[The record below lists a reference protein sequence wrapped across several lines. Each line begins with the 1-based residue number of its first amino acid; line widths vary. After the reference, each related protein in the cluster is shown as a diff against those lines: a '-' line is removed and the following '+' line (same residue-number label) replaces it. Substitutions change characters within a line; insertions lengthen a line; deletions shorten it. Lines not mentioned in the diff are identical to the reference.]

1 MLDFFLH
8 KNDQCLS
15 FGSYKIFYSADG
27 LYFPELSYNVGIIRN
42 LKHITN
48 GTGKLARVLLWGM
61 SFFSAPLF
69 QERRMKIYIS
79 SDMEGTTGIVNWQ
92 ETELG
97 NKLYDHFS
105 EQMSKEVAAACRGA
119 LSGGANEVLV
129 KDAHSSARN
138 INPDFLPRGTRILRG
153 WTRNPFSMMAGLDES
168 FTGAVFTG
176 YHSPA
181 TWSDNPLAHT
191 MTGGITWI
199 RINGI
204 PASELVIN
212 GWIAA
217 YFKVPLLCVTGDEG
231 ICRQA
236 EELFPGVQ
244 TVPVNKG
251 LGNASISIHPQE
263 AVERIESTVKSVLE
277 AGLPVKP
284 VQLPSLFEVELRFK
298 EHHQAYYASFYPG
311 VTRLDPHTIG
321 YKTDSYLEFL
331 KMFMFSH

>member
-1 MLDFFLH
+1 M
-8 KNDQCLS
+8 
-15 FGSYKIFYSADG
+15 KIF
-27 LYFPELSYNVGIIRN
+27 
-42 LKHITN
+42 
-48 GTGKLARVLLWGM
+48 
-61 SFFSAPLF
+61 
-69 QERRMKIYIS
+69 IS

-119 LSGGANEVLV
+119 FAAGAQEVLV

-138 INPDFLPRGTRILRG
+138 INPDFLPRGTQILRG
-153 WTRNPFSMMAGLDES
+153 WTRNPFSMMAGIDGS
-168 FTGAVFTG
+168 FNGVVFTG

-181 TWSDNPLAHT
+181 TFGDNPLAHT

-199 RINGI
+199 KINGI
-204 PASELVIN
+204 PTSELMIN

-217 YFKVPLLCVTGDEG
+217 YFKVPLVCVTGDEG

-236 EELFPGVQ
+236 EEIFPGVK

-251 LGNASISIHPQE
+251 VGGATISIHPQE
-263 AVERIESTVKSVLE
+263 AIEKIEATVKSAIE
-277 AGLPVKP
+277 AGLQNYAVK
-284 VQLPSLFEVELRFK
+284 LPSHFEVELRFK
-298 EHHQAYYASFYPG
+298 EHSQAYYASFYPG
-311 VTRLDPHTIG
+311 VTRLNAHTIG
-321 YKTDSYLEFL
+321 YQTDDYMEFL